1 MADGTLAVTGAK
13 NFAEAG
19 GKATSKAAK
28 RGFLNTAAGKAAAAV
43 LGVSIAGGAVF
54 YGVSQTN
61 IKEYRPETNVTQE
74 QKKEKGDKTKK
85 SGLTVKEVYTRVLR
99 SVRKKKPG
107 YTFSDTDISTGKY

>member
-61 IKEYRPETNVTQE
+61 IKEHRPETNDTGT
-74 QKKEKGDKTKK
+74 EK
-85 SGLTVKEVYTRVLR
+85 
-99 SVRKKKPG
+99 RKR
-107 YTFSDTDISTGKY
+107 